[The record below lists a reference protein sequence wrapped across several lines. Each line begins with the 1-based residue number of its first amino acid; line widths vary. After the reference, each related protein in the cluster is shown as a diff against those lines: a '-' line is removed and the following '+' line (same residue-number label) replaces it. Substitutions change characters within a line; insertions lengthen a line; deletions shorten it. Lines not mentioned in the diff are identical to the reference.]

1 MSPDLKL
8 TSLVVTDSLNAL
20 TRFQASAAED
30 TKFLALMEIKDN
42 NINEMFAKTNNHLID
57 ISEFIPEANEMVR
70 KFYSTDYL
78 EFIGDFLSNL
88 SKEELLD
95 VAFLD
100 FTEGSPFKGSLANQ
114 LYILS
119 LTHLVIVKYNS
130 ELVSV
135 EFEDKNLTHLFLE
148 KPYDDIRTKHTYSRY
163 LLQVL
168 RFFILNFV
176 FPKILGLLKKSKNR
190 ITNCFFTIYPYWWLG
205 SSTAD
210 PEERFFP
217 KINGQT
223 TESKSGYLVW
233 LEDSFLNI
241 WTRRNLIR
249 SFQKRDDVK
258 FLNSY
263 ISLYD
268 FAPLISFRKLFTFRK
283 FLGWEINK
291 TELRIGTFNVSRLV
305 RQDIARSLSEGE
317 FVRSKLVNSAIKR
330 YVKENQPATLVFRYE
345 NQPIDR
351 AVINGAGQSTKS
363 VGYWHTALSQCENYL
378 SLWNISG
385 LEKIFSTNEI
395 VNYIWPSHMLY
406 PNNICRKSILRE
418 GYPSDLIYQIGL
430 TRHQK
435 VMDLY
440 LAQISASTNPV
451 DKSKQRHRA
460 IVVALTADKISS
472 MLMLSATIG
481 ACRDLEELKILI
493 KPHPAWS
500 FNLEEFQLTYNAL
513 ESRELVIVI
522 NDNSIF
528 RILQEADLL
537 VTSGTQ
543 MAFEGMLLGVMPI
556 IYEPKYRF
564 NPTNFD
570 SFSDICFRTDSAV
583 ELEKFVRLNLENDGI
598 VASKKMLWPNF
609 LNTFFNLEEYEHP
622 QKSLYSALNQVNS
635 SS

>member
-1 MSPDLKL
+1 MKL

-20 TRFQASAAED
+20 TRFQASGAEN
-30 TKFLALMEIKDN
+30 TKILALMEIKDK
-42 NINEMFAKTNNHLID
+42 NINEKFAKSSNHLID

-78 EFIGDFLSNL
+78 DFIGDFLSNL

-100 FTEGSPFKGSLANQ
+100 FTERSPFKGSLANQ
-114 LYILS
+114 LYLLS
-119 LTHLVIVKYNS
+119 LTHLVMVKYNS

-135 EFEDKNLTHLFLE
+135 EFEDKNLNHLVSE
-148 KPYDDIRTKHTYSRY
+148 KPHNIVRIKNTYSRY

-168 RFFILNFV
+168 RFFFLNFV

-217 KINGQT
+217 KINEQT

-233 LEDSFLNI
+233 LEDSLLNI
-241 WTRRNLIR
+241 WTRRHLIR
-249 SFQKRDDVK
+249 SFRKRDDVK

-263 ISLYD
+263 ISLRD
-268 FAPLISFRKLFTFRK
+268 FAPLISFRKLPTFRK
-283 FLGWEINK
+283 FLCWEINK
-291 TELRIGTFNVSRLV
+291 TELRIGTFNVSPLV
-305 RQDIARSLSEGE
+305 WQDVARSLSEGE
-317 FVRSKLVNSAIKR
+317 YVRSKLVNSAIKR
-330 YVKENQPATLVFRYE
+330 YVGESQPATLVFRYE

-351 AVINGAGQSTKS
+351 AVINGAGQGTKS
-363 VGYWHTALSQCENYL
+363 VGYWHTSLSQCENYM
-378 SLWNISG
+378 SLWNILD
-385 LEKIFSTNEI
+385 LEKIFSMKEI
-395 VNYIWPSHMLY
+395 ANSIWPSHMLY
-406 PNNICRKSILRE
+406 PNIICRESILRE
-418 GYPSDLIYQIGL
+418 GYPADLMYQIEL

-435 VMDLY
+435 VIDLY
-440 LAQISASTNPV
+440 LAQIAASAYPV

-472 MLMLSATIG
+472 VLMLSATMI
-481 ACRDLEELKILI
+481 ACRDFKELEILV

-500 FNLEEFQLTYNAL
+500 FNLKEFQLTHKDL
-513 ESRELVIVI
+513 GLREVVIVK
-522 NDNSIF
+522 NDNIIF
-528 RILQEADLL
+528 KILQEADLL

-570 SFSDICFRTDSAV
+570 SFSGICFRTDSDI
-583 ELEKFVRLNLENDGI
+583 ELGEFVRLNLENDAI

-609 LNTFFNLEEYEHP
+609 LNTFFNLEENEHR
-622 QKSLYSALNQVNS
+622 QKTLYSALNQINAS
-635 SS
+635 N